1 MLSTGS
7 EDKGTLTKGFAI
19 VKRFCYDKADV
30 KVSKNHY
37 ILFFIKFITI
47 MSLLVWIL
55 GILLIAFGFLG
66 CFVNKIPGPMLSFIG
81 LCVLTFGVPLHLDKL
96 ILLYIFIGVLLSMY
110 LSKKILPKVG
120 ALVAEYGKG
129 GSWGATI
136 GSLIGIFIVLGV
148 ASEDVSNFA
157 LIMAI
162 IGAFIVLPYIFA
174 SLFEMIARKSFTGGF
189 QAGAGA
195 LVAFLCGTMLKLA
208 VCCYSIYAAFH
219 FS

>member
-1 MLSTGS
+1 M
-7 EDKGTLTKGFAI
+7 
-19 VKRFCYDKADV
+19 
-30 KVSKNHY
+30 
-37 ILFFIKFITI
+37 
-47 MSLLVWIL
+47 
-55 GILLIAFGFLG
+55 
-66 CFVNKIPGPMLSFIG
+66 
-81 LCVLTFGVPLHLDKL
+81 
-96 ILLYIFIGVLLSMY
+96 
-110 LSKKILPKVG
+110 
-120 ALVAEYGKG
+120 
-129 GSWGATI
+129 
-136 GSLIGIFIVLGV
+136 LGV